1 MWLYNGVFLKDK
13 KNKLINAQEGTTK
26 DLRQWRFTGVS
37 EIIANTKLIKQYI
50 LEAVEVE
57 KDGKSIKPAK
67 TKKIEIPIEIA
78 NAINSS
84 TNLKSAFE
92 GFSQSKQNEFSE
104 YITEAKREK
113 TKQNRLDKIIPFIL
127 KDEGLN
133 DKYKPNR

>member
-1 MWLYNGVFLKDK
+1 MWFYNGVFLKDK

-26 DLRQWRFTGVS
+26 ALRQWRFTDVS

-84 TNLKSAFE
+84 TKLKSAFE
-92 GFSQSKQNEFSE
+92 GFSQSK
-104 YITEAKREK
+104 
-113 TKQNRLDKIIPFIL
+113 
-127 KDEGLN
+127 
-133 DKYKPNR
+133 